1 MVRRGTYSIVARD
14 PDSGELGAA
23 VQSHW
28 FSVGS
33 LVTWARPGVGA
44 VATQSIVEPA
54 YGPRLLDALAGGM
67 GPGDGVA
74 SPGTLR
80 GGAAPAEALR
90 AVLAGDQAAMFRQVA
105 VLGVDGP
112 PATHTGSGC
121 IAYAGHAVGDDFS
134 VQANMMAS
142 ADVWPAMAEAFT
154 HATGPLARRML
165 AALRGAESAGGDV
178 RGRQSSALVVV
189 PAAGEPWERVV
200 ELRVEDHPEPLDEL
214 ERLLLL
220 HDAYALATAGDDL
233 TGEGRHAEAGEAY
246 RAAAA
251 LAPDNHELLF
261 WAGLAEFDHGDR
273 AVGLAQ
279 VRRAIALQPGWRELL
294 GRLEPEVAPAAAR
307 VLAALD
313 GS

>member
-1 MVRRGTYSIVARD
+1 M
-14 PDSGELGAA
+14 
-23 VQSHW
+23 QSHW

-33 LVTWARPGVGA
+33 IVTWARPGVGA

-54 YGPRLLDALAGGM
+54 YGLRLLD
-67 GPGDGVA
+67 
-74 SPGTLR
+74 TLG
-80 GGAAPAEALR
+80 GGAAPPDALR
-90 AVLAGDQAAMFRQVA
+90 ALLAADEAAPFRQVA

-112 PATHTGSGC
+112 PATHTGAGC
-121 IAYAGHAVGDDFS
+121 IAHAGHAVSDDFS

-142 ADVWPAMAEAFT
+142 DAVWPAMAEAFT

-165 AALRGAESAGGDV
+165 AALRGAEGAGGDV
-178 RGRQSSALVVV
+178 RGRQSCALVVV
-189 PAAGEPWERVV
+189 PAAGEAWERVV

-233 TGEGRHAEAGEAY
+233 TGAGRHAEAGEAY

-251 LAPDNHELLF
+251 LVPDNHELLF

-273 AVGLAQ
+273 DVGLAQ

-307 VLAALD
+307 VLAALE
-313 GS
+313 GPSV

>member
-1 MVRRGTYSIVARD
+1 MVRAGTYSIVARD

-33 LVTWARPGVGA
+33 IVTWARPGIGA

-54 YGPRLLDALAGGM
+54 YGPRLLDALAGGAA
-67 GPGDGVA
+67 PGDA
-74 SPGTLR
+74 L
-80 GGAAPAEALR
+80 AAL
-90 AVLAGDQAAMFRQVA
+90 LAADESAHFRQVA
-105 VLGVDGP
+105 VIGVDGP
-112 PATHTGSGC
+112 PATHSGPGC

-142 ADVWPAMAEAFT
+142 DAVWPAMAEAFT

-165 AALRGAESAGGDV
+165 AALRAAEGAGGDV
-178 RGRQSSALVVV
+178 RGKQSCALVVV
-189 PAAGEPWERVV
+189 PARGEPWERTV

-214 ERLLLL
+214 ERLLRL
-220 HDAYALATAGDDL
+220 HDAYTLATAGDDL
-233 TGEGRHAEAGEAY
+233 TGAGRHAEAGEAY

-251 LAPDNHELLF
+251 LAPDNHELIF

-273 AVGLAQ
+273 AAGLAQ
-279 VRRAIALQPGWRELL
+279 VRSAIALQPGWLALL
-294 GRLEPEVAPAAAR
+294 GRLEPEVAPAAAG
-307 VLAALD
+307 VLAAL
-313 GS
+313 GEAGT

>member
-14 PDSGELGAA
+14 PDTGELGAA

-33 LVTWARPGVGA
+33 IVTWARPGVGA
-44 VATQSIVEPA
+44 VATQSIAEPA
-54 YGPRLLDALAGGM
+54 YGPRLLDALAGGET
-67 GPGDGVA
+67 PGD
-74 SPGTLR
+74 
-80 GGAAPAEALR
+80 ALR
-90 AVLAGDQAAMFRQVA
+90 ALLAADEAAPFRQVA
-105 VLGVDGP
+105 VIGVDGP
-112 PATHTGSGC
+112 PATHSGSGC
-121 IAYAGHAVGDDFS
+121 ILQAGHAVGDDFS

-142 ADVWPAMAEAFT
+142 DAVWPAMAEAFT

-165 AALRGAESAGGDV
+165 AALRAAEGAGGDA

-189 PAAGEPWERVV
+189 PAAGEAWRRSV

-220 HDAYALATAGDDL
+220 HDAYSLATAGDDL

-251 LAPDNHELLF
+251 LAPDNHELIF

-273 AVGLAQ
+273 ATGLAQ
-279 VRRAIALQPGWRELL
+279 VRHAIALQPGWLTLL
-294 GRLEPEVAPAAAR
+294 ARLEPEVAPAAAR
-307 VLAALD
+307 VLRALD
-313 GS
+313 ERG

>member
-33 LVTWARPGVGA
+33 IVTWARPGVGA

-54 YGPRLLDALAGGM
+54 YGPRLLDALAGGAA
-67 GPGDGVA
+67 PGDA
-74 SPGTLR
+74 L
-80 GGAAPAEALR
+80 GALLGADESAR
-90 AVLAGDQAAMFRQVA
+90 FRQVA
-105 VLGVDGP
+105 VIGVDGP
-112 PATHTGSGC
+112 PATHSGPGC
-121 IAYAGHAVGDDFS
+121 IAHAGHAVGDDFS
-134 VQANMMAS
+134 AQANMMAS
-142 ADVWPAMAEAFT
+142 DAVWPAMVEAFT

-189 PAAGEPWERVV
+189 PATGEPWERTV

-214 ERLLLL
+214 ERLLVL
-220 HDAYALATAGDDL
+220 HDAYTLATAGDDL
-233 TGEGRHAEAGEAY
+233 TGEGRHVEAGEAY

-273 AVGLAQ
+273 AMGLAQ
-279 VRRAIALQPGWRELL
+279 VRRAIALQPGWLALL
-294 GRLEPEVAPAAAR
+294 GRLEPDVAPAAAG
-307 VLAALD
+307 VLAAL
-313 GS
+313 GEGGAV

>member
-14 PDSGELGAA
+14 PDTGELGVA

-33 LVTWARPGVGA
+33 IVTWARPGVGA
-44 VATQSIVEPA
+44 VATQSIAEPA
-54 YGPRLLDALAGGM
+54 YGPRLLDALAGGAA
-67 GPGDGVA
+67 PGD
-74 SPGTLR
+74 
-80 GGAAPAEALR
+80 ALR
-90 AVLAGDQAAMFRQVA
+90 ALLAADEAAAFRQVA
-105 VLGVDGP
+105 VIGADGP
-112 PATHTGSGC
+112 PATHSGSGC
-121 IAYAGHAVGDDFS
+121 IAHAGHATGDDFS

-142 ADVWPAMAEAFT
+142 ETVWPAMAEAFT

-165 AALRGAESAGGDV
+165 AALRAAEGAGGDA
-178 RGRQSSALVVV
+178 RGKQSAALVVV
-189 PAAGEPWERVV
+189 PASGEPWFKSV
-200 ELRVEDHPEPLDEL
+200 ELRVEDHHEPLDEL

-220 HDAYALATAGDDL
+220 HDAYTLATAGDDL

-251 LAPDNHELLF
+251 LAPGNHELIF

-273 AVGLAQ
+273 AAGLAQ
-279 VRRAIALQPGWRELL
+279 VRRAIELQPGWLALL
-294 GRLEPEVAPAAAR
+294 ARLEPEVAPAAAR

-313 GS
+313 DNAA